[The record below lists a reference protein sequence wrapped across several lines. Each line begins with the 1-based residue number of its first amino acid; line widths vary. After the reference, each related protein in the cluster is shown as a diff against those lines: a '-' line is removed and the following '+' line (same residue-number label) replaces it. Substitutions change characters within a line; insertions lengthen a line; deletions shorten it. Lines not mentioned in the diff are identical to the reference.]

1 MSIISSPHDDLASSP
16 GDELALPTDHLDTDT
31 PGDDRRRSRWPMVAT
46 AVVLVGGGAA
56 LWWVTRDG
64 DSASADVEP
73 VTIRTVE
80 AEQRDL
86 VEFSDLAGTLGHAEV
101 RTVNTI
107 SAGTITWIA
116 DDGVDRDRGETL
128 YELDARPVVVFHGD
142 QPFYRPLRAGLEG
155 DDVRILEQNLAALGF
170 HVDDVD
176 DPAASGLV
184 VDGVFDADTTAAVER
199 WQESLGLEPT
209 GAVEPGD
216 AVVTAGPVRTSAVR
230 PSEADVVQPGQPVL
244 DLIPIGT
251 VETVH
256 ADRGG
261 ELTIAAASGPIT
273 TGAVVYVVDDEPI
286 TALLTDEPLDRD
298 LGDGIDDG
306 TDVFALEQ
314 MLVDLGHDLRGDL
327 VPDDEFDELTTEAI
341 EAWETELAETWD
353 GVVVDGVASVDQF
366 LRLAPDTVLGSR
378 AALDDETAAGSVLFT
393 ASTTGTDRVVTTS
406 IPVADQ
412 TKLAEGAEVDVE
424 FPDGAVVTG
433 VVAEIAT
440 ASTVDP
446 TDPTADP
453 ELAVEISLA
462 EVPESAAGLSEVDV
476 EVRLVDELVAEATVV
491 PASALV
497 AAADGRYAVEVVE
510 SGATRFVAVEPGLFT
525 DGMVAVTGIEPGTMV
540 VVPS

>member
-261 ELTIAAASGPIT
+261 ELTITASSGPIT